1 MVPARQ
7 WVRPLP
13 CSLLQGLRFR
23 AVQGPGWA
31 DTFSAGQGVLMSRIH
46 HSLLFLALVSKVP
59 FAETLILLS
68 QQFSASTTVPVSL
81 FSKMVTLHITG
92 LPSHPLWIKASI
104 TIRKGLKRQVFGL
117 RAAKGKSFS
126 IFCLLS
132 ICCIVCVQAP
142 ILVLRP

>member
-7 WVRPLP
+7 WVCPLP

-23 AVQGPGWA
+23 GARGPGWA
-31 DTFSAGQGVLMSRIH
+31 DTFSAGQGVLMSCIH
-46 HSLLFLALVSKVP
+46 RSLLFLALVSKVP
-59 FAETLILLS
+59 SAKTLLLLS

-92 LPSHPLWIKASI
+92 LPSHPLWVKASI
-104 TIRKGLKRQVFGL
+104 SIRKGFKRQVFGL

-132 ICCIVCVQAP
+132 ICCTVCVQAP
-142 ILVLRP
+142 ILVLCP